1 MSLRRIL
8 SERQFGALFW
18 TQLLTSLNDNFL
30 KNALAILITYKGVV
44 IGFVETKWLVA
55 LLGGLYLLPFLL
67 FSSLAGQIGDKFEKT
82 RIIRIAKMAEMVIVL
97 VGVAGFFTEN
107 YLLLL
112 LIVFLLGTHSAFFS
126 PVKYSVLPQ
135 LVESKQLVE
144 ANAHVQ
150 LGTFGAILIGWIL
163 AGVAIAATNFE
174 FSVSIAMFLIAQA
187 GIVTANRLS
196 PVKVGAPHLIIRFHL
211 FPALARVWRLSREN
225 RVVFNSILG
234 ASWFWFFSAGV
245 VSILPVYCRDY
256 LGSNEQV
263 VTLFIA
269 VFTLGIG
276 LGSMLCSKLSFGKVE
291 LGLVPIGS
299 LGMTIFLLDVFFI
312 QAPWVNLSS
321 INGAVLITVPEFFKH
336 VIGYRLVF
344 DFFFMAIFGGIFITP
359 LYSIIQK
366 RTRDSVRSRVIAGN
380 NMMNTIAMIFSS
392 LLVISF
398 YWLNLTLPE
407 IFIILAILNLLVAT
421 YIYSWI
427 PEFTL
432 RLWSWAVVHLLYR
445 LHVNGYDNIPERG
458 PVILACN
465 HVSFVDWL
473 VIMGAMGRPTRF
485 IMYYKYYDVP
495 VAKHLMRQA
504 KVIRIASRKEDPTL
518 LDDAYETV
526 SHALQRGE
534 VICLFP
540 EGQVTYDGALQP
552 FKPGILKILSRD
564 SAPIVPMAL
573 NGLYL
578 SMFSRRG
585 GKAFFKLPRKLWK
598 PIYLNI
604 GKPIAPEEFTLEL
617 LHERI
622 EELIDPTHDRE

>member
-44 IGFVETKWLVA
+44 LGLVETKWLVA
-55 LLGGLYLLPFLL
+55 LLGGLYLVPFLL
-67 FSSLAGQIGDKFEKT
+67 FSSFAGQLGDKFEKT
-82 RIIRIAKMAEMVIVL
+82 RIIRIAKLSEMVIVL
-97 VGVAGFFTEN
+97 VAVAGFFTEN
-107 YLLLL
+107 YLLLF

-126 PVKYSVLPQ
+126 PVKYSIIPQ
-135 LVESKQLVE
+135 LVKSKQLVE
-144 ANAHVQ
+144 ANAFVQ
-150 LGTFGAILIGWIL
+150 LGTFGAILLGWIL

-174 FSVSIAMFLIAQA
+174 FAVSIVMFLIAQA
-187 GIVTANRLS
+187 GIVMANRLD
-196 PVKVGAPHLIIRFHL
+196 PVRVGAPHLIIRFRPFSAL
-211 FPALARVWRLSREN
+211 FRAWRLSREN
-225 RVVFNSILG
+225 RVVYNSILG
-234 ASWFWFFSAGV
+234 ITWFWFFAAGV

-263 VTLFIA
+263 VTLFLA
-269 VFTLGIG
+269 LFTLGIG

-299 LGMTIFLLDVFFI
+299 LGMTLFLLDVFFI
-312 QAPWVNLSS
+312 QAPWQNFAN
-321 INGAVLITVPEFFKH
+321 INGAVLITVPEFLHH
-336 VIGYRLVF
+336 VIGYRLLL
-344 DFFFMAIFGGIFITP
+344 DFFFMAIFGGMFINP
-359 LYSIIQK
+359 LYAIIQK
-366 RTRDSVRSRVIAGN
+366 RTHDASRSRVIAAN
-380 NMMNTIAMIFSS
+380 NMVNSIGMILSS
-392 LLVISF
+392 LLMISF
-398 YWLNLTLPE
+398 YWLNITLPE
-407 IFIILAILNLLVAT
+407 IFMILAICNLLVAT
-421 YIYSWI
+421 YIYSWV

-432 RLWSWAVVHLLYR
+432 RFWSWVVVHLLYR
-445 LHVNGYDNIPERG
+445 LRVSGYENIPEKG

-495 VAKHLMRQA
+495 VGKQLMRQA
-504 KVIRIASRKEDPTL
+504 RVIRIASRKEDSAL
-518 LDDAYETV
+518 LDVAYDDV
-526 SHALQRGE
+526 SKALQEGE

-540 EGQVTYDGALQP
+540 EGQVTFDGGLQP

-564 SAPIVPMAL
+564 QAPIVPMAL

-585 GKAFFKLPRKLWK
+585 GKPFFKLPRKLWK

-604 GKPIAPEEFTLEL
+604 GKPIPPNEFTLEL
-617 LHERI
+617 LRERI
-622 EELIDPTHDRE
+622 AELIQPEHDQD